1 MPITI
6 VPTPVTLTWDN
17 FSPVRALS
25 NGEDAHIDPGYE
37 VQNRPLRRVGGQFL
51 LAETFELRVHPR
63 ARVLR
68 TAHQTA
74 DLLTHEQG
82 HYDIGI
88 LAARALARDLATISA
103 ATPSAL
109 KHALD
114 AAFDLHARTRLGP
127 IQQAYDH
134 DTNHSRNVQEQ
145 QRWAG
150 LISAAL
156 GATAATAINNMTL

>member
-1 MPITI
+1 MPITV
-6 VPTPVTLTWDN
+6 VPQPGTLGWSD

-25 NGEDAHIDPGYE
+25 NGEEAHVDPGYT
-37 VQNRPLRRVGGQFL
+37 VQNRPLRRVGNQWM
-51 LAETFELRVHPR
+51 LAETLELRVFPR

-68 TAHQTA
+68 TARQTA
-74 DLLTHEQG
+74 ELLAHEQG
-82 HYDIGI
+82 HYDIGL
-88 LAARALARDLATISA
+88 LAGRALARDLATITA
-103 ATPSAL
+103 PTPAAL

-127 IQQAYDH
+127 IQHAYDH
-134 DTNHSRNVQEQ
+134 DTNHSQNVKEQ

-156 GATAATAINNMTL
+156 AATAATAINNMTL

>member
-1 MPITI
+1 MPITVI
-6 VPTPVTLTWDN
+6 PTPASLGWTN

-68 TAHQTA
+68 TANQTA
-74 DLLTHEQG
+74 DLLAHEQG

-103 ATPSAL
+103 ATPS
-109 KHALD
+109 D
-114 AAFDLHARTRLGP
+114 
-127 IQQAYDH
+127 
-134 DTNHSRNVQEQ
+134 S
-145 QRWAG
+145 
-150 LISAAL
+150 
-156 GATAATAINNMTL
+156 